1 MKNNNSADQRMF
13 ARIPI
18 SLPMRFLT
26 PGQNKEC
33 KAETVDVS
41 ANGIG
46 LVSKEKLSP
55 RSSLEMWLDLP
66 NSQTPFYTRG
76 EVVWSRPFSEA
87 DKYRAGIHLERAEL
101 MGLAPVLWR

>member
-1 MKNNNSADQRMF
+1 MKNNNSTDRRIF

-18 SLPMRFLT
+18 LLPLRFLT
-26 PGQNKEC
+26 SGQDKES
-33 KAETVDVS
+33 KAETIDVS

-46 LVSKEKLSP
+46 LVSKKRLSP

-76 EVVWSRPFSEA
+76 EVVWSRASSEA
-87 DKYRAGIHLERAEL
+87 DKYRAGVHLERAEL